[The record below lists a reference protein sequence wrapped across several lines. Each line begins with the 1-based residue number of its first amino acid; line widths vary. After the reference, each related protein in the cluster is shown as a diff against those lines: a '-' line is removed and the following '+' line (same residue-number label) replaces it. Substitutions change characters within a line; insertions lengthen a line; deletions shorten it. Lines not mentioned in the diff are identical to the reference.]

1 MNPSEA
7 APIGSAGLGLLG
19 STGSPWL
26 VIPAAVLAGFG
37 AGMLSALLGIGG
49 AVVTTPVVRLL
60 GGAPIEAVGST
71 VPAIVPGAI
80 SGAWRYAREGMV
92 EWRVALTLGGTGAV
106 TAVAGALVSDVVNGR
121 ILMVMTAGV
130 MLWAGAS
137 VIVKLRRS
145 GGAAMDTAPD
155 PDEARAR
162 SSWMLVAVLG
172 AVAGFVA
179 GLLGVGGGIILVPVL
194 TGPLRLPMRRA
205 VASSLVAVAT
215 FQLPA
220 LFTHMYLGHVNWA
233 LALPLMVGVIPGA
246 QVGAHLTVAA
256 TDRTIRMLFGLLIV
270 VLAVIYGLTEVR
282 GLLVS
287 G

>member
-1 MNPSEA
+1 
-7 APIGSAGLGLLG
+7 
-19 STGSPWL
+19 
-26 VIPAAVLAGFG
+26 
-37 AGMLSALLGIGG
+37 
-49 AVVTTPVVRLL
+49 
-60 GGAPIEAVGST
+60 
-71 VPAIVPGAI
+71 
-80 SGAWRYAREGMV
+80 
-92 EWRVALTLGGTGAV
+92 
-106 TAVAGALVSDVVNGR
+106 
-121 ILMVMTAGV
+121 
-130 MLWAGAS
+130 
-137 VIVKLRRS
+137 
-145 GGAAMDTAPD
+145 MDTAPD
-155 PDEARAR
+155 PDEVRAR